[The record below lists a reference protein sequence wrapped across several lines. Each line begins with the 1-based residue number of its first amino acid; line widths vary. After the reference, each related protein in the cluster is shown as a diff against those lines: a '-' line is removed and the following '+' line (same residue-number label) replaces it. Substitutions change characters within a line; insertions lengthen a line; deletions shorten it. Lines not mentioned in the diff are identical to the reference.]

1 MKIFW
6 RAVLV
11 NAVSIG
17 TKGDISESIVHEVE
31 TEFFYSFSIIIKVKL
46 PDLLLCHPM
55 TWKMRIICLSERY
68 ITFLADKLGLGGVVM
83 STKHVIPLGIPHDHC
98 NWAFDGDKKRL
109 SS

>member
-17 TKGDISESIVHEVE
+17 TKADIPESIVYEVE
-31 TEFFYSFSIIIKVKL
+31 AEAFYSFSIIIKVKL
-46 PDLLLCHPM
+46 LDLLLCHPM

-68 ITFLADKLGLGGVVM
+68 ITFSADKLGFGRVVM
-83 STKHVIPLGIPHDHC
+83 STKHVVPLGFPNDHC
-98 NWAFDGDKKRL
+98 NWAFYGDTKRL